1 MQRIR
6 LAIIAVTLLTITGCV
21 SNTQPGLYGDSFNQ
35 KDAAKT
41 RMSLGLTYLKNNNYT
56 QAKKNLDKALE
67 FDPSSADVH
76 YSLAYYYQLVGDN
89 ARAEEFYETAID
101 LAPSNGDIANSYGAF
116 KCQNGDYQGAKVYF
130 LKAINNRQY
139 ANSAQTYENLALCAQ
154 SQGNPQEAIGYLNEA
169 LNHQPARQ
177 KSLLI
182 LTEMYMSTEQWD
194 EAQAS
199 LRKYERVASV
209 SPDSLW
215 MAYEIARGQNDKQ
228 TAKQYG
234 DMLVSMYPESN
245 AAKRYLQARLP
256 EPEVTRT
263 MKASEGNN
271 DVNKNGDSI
280 DNVQQTPSQPK
291 TSNEN
296 SKVSTNTPQF
306 HIVKQGENLYRIS
319 LMHNIKVATLQNWN
333 NLEDPGAIFAG
344 MKLWLVPVNMQEE

>member
-6 LAIIAVTLLTITGCV
+6 LAIIVATLLTVTGCV

-35 KDAAKT
+35 KEAAKT

-76 YSLAYYYQLVGDN
+76 YSLAYYYQLVGDTT
-89 ARAEEFYETAID
+89 RAEESYETAID
-101 LAPSNGDIANSYGAF
+101 LAPGNGDIANSYGAF
-116 KCQNGDYQGAKVYF
+116 KCQNGNYQAAKVYF

-154 SQGNPQEAIGYLNEA
+154 SQGNAQEAIDYLKEA

-182 LTEMYMSTEQWD
+182 LTEMYMSTEQWE
-194 EAQAS
+194 EAKAT
-199 LRKYERVASV
+199 LRKYEKVANV

-215 MAYEIARGQNDKQ
+215 MAFEIARGQGDRE

-234 DMLVSMYPESN
+234 DMLVSVYPESN
-245 AAKRYLQARLP
+245 AAKRYAQAELN

-263 MKASEGNN
+263 VKADQANN
-271 DVNKNGDSI
+271 GANTNADSTQ
-280 DNVQQTPSQPK
+280 NSQQPSPQPK